1 MYNLQE
7 LIEHGYVEKIETEST
22 CVGSG
27 YKVYVKLHNY
37 SIGRVI
43 IDVGIDERLDD
54 AVLLINK
61 MIEVDEELDNTRKLS
76 NAKPA
81 RKATEEEIDK
91 ILEASKQ
98 AFKD

>member
-7 LIEHGYVEKIETEST
+7 LIEHGYVEKVETEST

-37 SIGRVI
+37 SIGRVTV
-43 IDVGIDERLDD
+43 DVGIDECLDD

-61 MIEVDEELDNTRKLS
+61 MIDVDKELDNTRKPS
-76 NAKPA
+76 EAMSI
-81 RKATEEEIDK
+81 RKATGEEIDAVLAK
-91 ILEASKQ
+91 TKA
-98 AFKD
+98 AFKE